1 MGCLRSWL
9 SRPTVHLHAALVNGA
24 AGAVVTEGAQPVTV
38 MGFTIAEGKIVEIDS
53 LADPAR
59 VQRVA
64 VDVLTDE

>member
-1 MGCLRSWL
+1 
-9 SRPTVHLHAALVNGA
+9 VNGA